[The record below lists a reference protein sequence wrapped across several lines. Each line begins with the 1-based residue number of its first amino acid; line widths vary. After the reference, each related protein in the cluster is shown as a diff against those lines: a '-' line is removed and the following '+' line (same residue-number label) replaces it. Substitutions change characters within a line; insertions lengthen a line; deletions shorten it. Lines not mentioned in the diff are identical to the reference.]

1 VTAPPLAPECVA
13 SILWADR
20 EPLFALVDAA
30 RDPAVL
36 PTLLAS
42 DALWDSLFE
51 GEAAFDLADVSP
63 YLVELPAA
71 SPLLDVLMRGGF
83 GRSWGVYLT
92 SGASF
97 AELRAHLAPWTRV
110 QDPAGGP
117 EPVFFRFYDPRV
129 LGPFLS
135 SLTAEECARFYGP
148 VRRFFFE
155 EAGGGTLHEAG
166 FRAELQLHRRH
177 ALPEA

>member
-1 VTAPPLAPECVA
+1 MTAHTVAPERVG
-13 SILWADR
+13 SLLRADR
-20 EPLFALVDAA
+20 EPLFALLDAA

-42 DALWDSLFE
+42 DAVWDSLFE
-51 GEAAFDLADVSP
+51 GDAAFDLADVSP
-63 YLVELPAA
+63 YLVELPVGA
-71 SPLLDVLMRGGF
+71 PLLDVLVRAGF

-92 SGASF
+92 SGATF

-135 SLTAEECARFYGP
+135 SLTAEECAQFYGP

-155 EAGGGTLHEAG
+155 AAEGGALHETG
-166 FRAELQLHRRH
+166 FRAGLQLHRCH